1 MFNFNALLE
10 EAGLNPDQ
18 VQLVRHRDTGRK
30 LIETPYDLWVAS
42 DGRFQTYHSFQSK
55 KRFKIG
61 GFTATFVVS
70 PAGDTLFAGMYK
82 AETVKRAPKGTTC
95 PCTGIKA
102 ESGTYFLYRMTKV
115 CAFEKYEGLLTVDWG
130 RGFRNWIQRA
140 KNQNK
145 RILELRRVFQEPDFP
160 GFSSFSTELGRLA
173 GLPHSWKAVL
183 SSVRGVYL
191 LVCVETGKQY
201 VGSAVGT
208 DGFLGRWQDY
218 AANGHGGNVELKK
231 HKTSGYRASVLE
243 VASPTATHEE
253 IIATEN
259 FWKQKLLTQEFGL
272 NKN

>member
-1 MFNFNALLE
+1 MFNFNALLD
-10 EAGLNPDQ
+10 EAVLNPDQ
-18 VQLVRHRDTGRK
+18 VQLVRHTGTSGK
-30 LIETPYDLWVAS
+30 LIETPYDLWVAD
-42 DGRFQTYHSFQSK
+42 DGRFEKYHSFQSK
-55 KRFKIG
+55 DRFDIG

-70 PAGDTLFAGMYK
+70 PAGDTLFARMY
-82 AETVKRAPKGTTC
+82 EVKSVRRAPKGTVC

-102 ESGTYFLYRMTKV
+102 GSGTHFLYQMTKV
-115 CAFEKYEGLLTVDWG
+115 SAFEKYEGILVIDWG
-130 RGFRNWIQRA
+130 LGFINWIQRA

-145 RILELRRVFQEPDFP
+145 RILELRKEFQEPDFP
-160 GFSSFSTELGRLA
+160 GFSSFSTELSRLA

-191 LVCVETGKQY
+191 LVCIETGKQY

-208 DGFLGRWQDY
+208 DGFLGRWQSY

-231 HKTSGYRASVLE
+231 HKTSDYRVSVLE
-243 VASPTATHEE
+243 VVSPTSTHEE

-259 FWKQKLLTQEFGL
+259 FWKHKLLTLEFGL

>member
-18 VQLVRHRDTGRK
+18 VQLVRHTDTSRK
-30 LIETPYDLWVAS
+30 LIETPYDLWVAD
-42 DGRFQTYHSFQSK
+42 DGRFEKYHTFQSK
-55 KRFKIG
+55 ERFDIG

-70 PAGDTLFAGMYK
+70 PAGDTLFARMYK
-82 AETVKRAPKGTTC
+82 VKSVRRAPKGTTC

-102 ESGTYFLYRMTKV
+102 GSGTHFLYKMTKV
-115 CAFEKYEGLLTVDWG
+115 SAFEKYEGVLTIDWG
-130 RGFRNWIQRA
+130 RGFIKWVQKA
-140 KNQNK
+140 KNQDK
-145 RILELRRVFQEPDFP
+145 RILELRKEFQEPDFP
-160 GFSSFSTELGRLA
+160 GFSSFSTELSRLA

-183 SSVRGVYL
+183 GSVRGVYL

-208 DGFLGRWQDY
+208 DGFLGRWRNY

-231 HKTSGYRASVLE
+231 HKATDYRATVLE
-243 VASPTATHEE
+243 IASPTATPEE

-259 FWKQKLLTQEFGL
+259 FWKLKLLTREFGL